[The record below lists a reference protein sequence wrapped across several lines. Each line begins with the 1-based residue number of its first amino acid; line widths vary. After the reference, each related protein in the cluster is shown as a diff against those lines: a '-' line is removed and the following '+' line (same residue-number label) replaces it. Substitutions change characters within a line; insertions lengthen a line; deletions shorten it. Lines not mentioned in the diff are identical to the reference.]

1 MGLTKADL
9 KHRTQ
14 LNHRVVNSS
23 IKKLEKL
30 DLIQSVKGKDKNR
43 LVFLLA
49 EIDPDDTI
57 TGGMLYEK
65 GEIDQK
71 FVRNIMKKI
80 LDF

>member
-9 KHRTQ
+9 KNRSQ
-14 LNHRVVNSS
+14 LNHRVINAS

-49 EIDPDDTI
+49 EIDPDDAV

-80 LDF
+80 LDY